1 MRKKETTL
9 FLYAT
14 FKLSI
19 ATFSSTMRACV
30 QDQFSH
36 IVCLPLGPAP
46 FFIGQRLFQP
56 VYCFVK
62 ILLPIVMFSIKNY
75 KQNWTIFIGYLVS
88 SIKRK
93 YKNIYK
99 HKP

>member
-1 MRKKETTL
+1 MRETRKKNNNKKIL

-36 IVCLPLGPAP
+36 IVYLPLGPAP
-46 FFIGQRLFQP
+46 FFIGQQLFQR
-56 VYCFVK
+56 VYCFV
-62 ILLPIVMFSIKNY
+62 
-75 KQNWTIFIGYLVS
+75 VS
-88 SIKRK
+88 CIHCHVF
-93 YKNIYK
+93 
-99 HKP
+99 HKEL